1 MLQRCLP
8 SGSVFVQVLSLS
20 VLATLGCSGIDPVD
34 TTNSS
39 AGTGGAS
46 VLPGGGMT
54 TTAGT
59 SATTTGGVQGSA
71 GVQGSGGSTATGG
84 SAGAQGVGGQSGG
97 QSVGGQSV
105 GGSAGAG
112 ASGAAGAAGAS
123 GSGGGGG
130 GPGTITGKV
139 RTGMSA
145 GCNKPPPGADS
156 SSKFILHEVHI
167 SGLDPVYLAGGMYA
181 QTSGPYDLS
190 FRPYGVKLPANYNP
204 ATPYPVTFGGGGCGG
219 SAQGFASNPNGGF
232 NLAGNTPTI
241 QVGLSYMG
249 PCFND
254 GGPSIG
260 NRPDSPEEPYF
271 RAIMKDIE
279 ANYCID
285 LAQVFV
291 GGYSSGGWES
301 YTLGCAAADLV
312 RGIGADEGG
321 LRTMHPACK
330 GPVAAVLVAGTA
342 DTENPIGPLDPV
354 ADKGT
359 IDRLGSLGS
368 APGRDNILM
377 RNGCVGTATEP
388 YSDPKYGAC
397 VKYSGCPANYPV
409 IWCALPGVGHN
420 NSSYNGTNYSPGPM
434 WDVLGKLPPP

>member
-1 MLQRCLP
+1 MRKRCLP
-8 SGSVFVQVLSLS
+8 RESVLALSLS
-20 VLATLGCSGIDPVD
+20 ALAGLGCSGIDPVG
-34 TTNSS
+34 TTST

-46 VLPGGGMT
+46 VLPGGGMSSVS
-54 TTAGT
+54 G
-59 SATTTGGVQGSA
+59 SSSTTTGGVQGTSGSGTSGSGTSGSA
-71 GVQGSGGSTATGG
+71 GVQGSSGQST
-84 SAGAQGVGGQSGG
+84 GGQSIGG
-97 QSVGGQSV
+97 QSVGGATSGGS
-105 GGSAGAG
+105 GGSAT
-112 ASGAAGAAGAS
+112 SGAA

-130 GPGTITGKV
+130 GGPVVTGKV
-139 RTGMSA
+139 RTGKSA
-145 GCNKPPPGADS
+145 GCDKPPPAADS
-156 SSKFILHEVHI
+156 SGKFILHEVHI
-167 SGLDPVYLAGGMYA
+167 AGLDPVYLTGGMYA
-181 QTSGPYDLS
+181 QTSGAYDLS

-204 ATPYPVTFGGGGCGG
+204 ATAYAVTFGGGGCGG
-219 SAQGFASNPNGGF
+219 SAQGFASGPNGGF
-232 NLAGNTPTI
+232 GLAGNAPTI

-271 RAIMKDIE
+271 RAIMKEIE

-321 LRTMHPACK
+321 FRTMHPTCK

-354 ADKGT
+354 TDKGT
-359 IDRLGSLGS
+359 VDRLGSLGS
-368 APGRDNILM
+368 APGRDNILQ

-388 YSDPKYGAC
+388 YSDPKYSAC

-420 NSSYNGTNYSPGPM
+420 NSSIGNTNYSPGPM